1 MEWEKMEKLLAN
13 IENCCKVT
21 KQKTKDQTSRL
32 SEIKIKTEM
41 KINELRNIFKGPT
54 EKYLCTIDK
63 LQYEISKIEAYS
75 CFEDGKQK
83 LVSQIMCSCY

>member
-1 MEWEKMEKLLAN
+1 MEKVLAN
-13 IENCCKVT
+13 IEICCKVT

-32 SEIKIKTEM
+32 SEIKIKTEI
-41 KINELRNIFKGPT
+41 KINELRNIFKKPT

-63 LQYEISKIEAYS
+63 LQNEIAKIEANS

-83 LVSQIMCSCY
+83 LVSLIMCSYY